1 MALTIRQL
9 SIFLENKSGRL
20 GEVLSALAEGKINI
34 IALTIAD
41 TSEYGILRLI
51 VSHPEEACR
60 LLKEK
65 GFSVNLND
73 VISLEMGTQPGSL
86 SVIMN
91 QFSAANVGVEYL
103 YAFSFGA
110 KAVMVMRTTDRPLAL
125 EIIEINKFKLITESD
140 LR

>member
-20 GEVLSALAEGKINI
+20 GEVLAALARGQINI

-41 TSEYGILRLI
+41 TSDYGLLRLI
-51 VSHPEEACR
+51 VSDPEKACA
-60 LLKEK
+60 LLKES
-65 GFSVNLND
+65 GFSVNLNE
-73 VISLEMGTQPGSL
+73 VLSLEMATTPGSL
-86 SVIMN
+86 AAIMGK
-91 QFSAANVGVEYL
+91 FAEAGVGVEYL

-110 KAVMVMRTTDRPLAL
+110 KAVMVMRTTNRPLAL
-125 EIIEINKFKLITESD
+125 EIITSHSWKLITEND

>member
-20 GEVLSALAEGKINI
+20 GEVLAALARGQINI

-41 TSEYGILRLI
+41 TSDYGLLRLI
-51 VSHPEEACR
+51 VSDPEKACA
-60 LLKEK
+60 LLKES
-65 GFSVNLND
+65 GFSVNLNE
-73 VISLEMGTQPGSL
+73 VLSLEMDTTPGSL
-86 SVIMN
+86 AAIMEK
-91 QFSAANVGVEYL
+91 FAEAGVGVEYL

-110 KAVMVMRTTDRPLAL
+110 RAVMVMRTTNRPQAL
-125 EIIEINKFKLITESD
+125 EIIADHSWKLITEND